1 MAREIKFRAKV
12 KQPDGIRLPLP
23 PYVKEGEWVQGD
35 LHSRCN
41 IPHIHPCG
49 NDKFPIDVN
58 TIGQFIGMLDKNG
71 KEIYEGDI
79 VYIRMGDGSECHC
92 LIGYDKMLLGF
103 GIMDEYAY
111 RSTLRGYPRNFDNG
125 FMHRLYRDSMIFE
138 VRGNLYDNPELL
150 TKDPEE

>member
-23 PYVKEGEWVQGD
+23 PYFKEGEWVQGD
-35 LHSRCN
+35 LHSRCK

-79 VYIRMGDGSECHC
+79 VKTDISRMNATKNKTYRNFAIRYDAPMFWN
-92 LIGYDKMLLGF
+92 GYDSLSLQSW
-103 GIMDEYAY
+103 
-111 RSTLRGYPRNFDNG
+111 RV
-125 FMHRLYRDSMIFE
+125 E
-138 VRGNLYDNPELL
+138 VIGNIYDNPELL
-150 TKDPEE
+150 K

>member
-1 MAREIKFRAKV
+1 M
-12 KQPDGIRLPLP
+12 
-23 PYVKEGEWVQGD
+23 QGD

-79 VYIRMGDGSECHC
+79 VKTDISRMNATKNKTYRNFAIRYDAPMFWN
-92 LIGYDKMLLGF
+92 GYDSLSLQSW
-103 GIMDEYAY
+103 
-111 RSTLRGYPRNFDNG
+111 RV
-125 FMHRLYRDSMIFE
+125 E
-138 VRGNLYDNPELL
+138 VIGNIYDNPELL
-150 TKDPEE
+150 K